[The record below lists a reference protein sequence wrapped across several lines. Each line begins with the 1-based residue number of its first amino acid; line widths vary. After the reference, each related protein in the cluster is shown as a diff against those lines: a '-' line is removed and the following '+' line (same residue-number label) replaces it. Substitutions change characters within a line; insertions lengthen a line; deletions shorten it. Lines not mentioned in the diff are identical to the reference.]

1 MPTWVFQL
9 AVIFLLLVIV
19 IALKDIRNEV
29 RRLNKSKDDS

>member
-19 IALKDIRNEV
+19 IAEKDIRNEV